1 MKPAS
6 FHYYR
11 ARSLQE
17 ALDLLS
23 GAAANGKLLAGG
35 QSLIPLMN
43 LRLARPEALIDLN
56 SIPGLSYIRSEG
68 NKIAIGALT
77 RHREME
83 FSELLA
89 KELPLLAEAI
99 PQIGHP
105 AIRNRGTLGGSLAH
119 ADPAAELPCVLT
131 ALDARMVAAGPDG
144 ERVIRA
150 EDFFTGFYATALADH
165 EILKEVRI
173 PLEKRAAGWSF
184 VEFARRHGDFALA
197 EASVLL
203 FADGAG
209 DRCTAGDGCTAAR
222 VVVGGSVERPVR
234 VGGVEKLIQGEI
246 SLNTQ
251 ASSLAHVLQRVEQ
264 LTETEIRSS
273 IAGREN
279 PDYLCHLTGVLARRA
294 LESAMERWRKA

>member
-1 MKPAS
+1 MKPAP

-23 GAAANGKLLAGG
+23 DPAANGKLLAGG

-56 SIPGLSYIRSEG
+56 NIPGLSSIRSAGAE
-68 NKIAIGALT
+68 IRIGALT

-83 FSELLA
+83 FSALLA

-131 ALDARMVAAGPDG
+131 ALDARMVATAPDG

-150 EDFFTGFYATALADH
+150 EDFFTGFYATALADN

-173 PLEKRAAGWSF
+173 PLDRRPAGWGF

-203 FADGAG
+203 FADDAG
-209 DRCTAGDGCTAAR
+209 DRCTSAR

-264 LTETEIRSS
+264 LTETEIQSS
-273 IAGREN
+273 IAGGEN